1 MGWCLAVAGA
11 AGLQGSSHCG
21 PCGPHRT
28 FQQQLPVFVLLEL
41 GEPLSSE
48 SEWVPAL
55 WGVGKLGLG
64 FTTSVV
70 LSCA

>member
-41 GEPLSSE
+41 GGPLSSE
-48 SEWVPAL
+48 SGCL
-55 WGVGKLGLG
+55 LCGVWENLGL
-64 FTTSVV
+64 V
-70 LSCA
+70 LPPL